1 MNISL
6 KTLAVIAATA
16 LTYTGQAQDRG
27 DASGRLVTEPT
38 ALYTIQDVGAASGL
52 IYNNGQLYL
61 ISDNSNYLYRY
72 NTVQRELQRILVLDR
87 GVHENLP
94 KKYKADFEAVTDID
108 STLYLFGSGSSR
120 NRKTLVKYSPD
131 AQKVEKRSL
140 HRLYHRLQHQF
151 DVGRDDFNIEGALT
165 VGGDLWLFNRGNG
178 PGAKNGIFILNK
190 ADFKPKAF
198 HPIPMSQLNGVA
210 LGFSDAVLIDG
221 KVYFIAAAEGEGSTY
236 HDGEIQGTVLG
247 CLDPTNMK
255 MDFIET
261 ISTSQKFEGLALE
274 KNTDKQIDFL
284 LCDDPDDGG
293 SSSTIYQLRLSL

>member
-1 MNISL
+1 MSISL
-6 KTLAVIAATA
+6 KTLAVVAAAA
-16 LTYTGQAQDRG
+16 LTYTAQAQDRQ
-27 DASGRLVTEPT
+27 VTEPT
-38 ALYTIQDVGAASGL
+38 ALYAIKDVGAASGL
-52 IYNNGQLYL
+52 IHKNGQLYI

-72 NTVQRELQRILVLDR
+72 TIGQQELQRILVLDR
-87 GVHENLP
+87 GINEDVP

-108 STLYLFGSGSSR
+108 GTLYLFGSGSSR
-120 NRKTLVKYSPD
+120 NRKALVKYSPD
-131 AQKVEKRSL
+131 AQKVEKQSL
-140 HRLYHRLQHQF
+140 HRLYRRLQRRF
-151 DVGRDDFNIEGALT
+151 DVGQDDFNIEGALT
-165 VGGDLWLFNRGNG
+165 IGDELWLFNRGNG

-210 LGFSDAVLIDG
+210 LGFSDAILIDS

-274 KNTDKQIDFL
+274 KKADKQIDFL
-284 LCDDPDDGG
+284 LCEDPDDGG